1 MNYTPNPIRGCGRK
15 KRGGFYLEAGLS
27 PFGTLNAVTYCLGSG
42 VETGENLVVDI
53 SARGVW
59 LGDLAASFVSGQF
72 INIHD
77 PWTAP
82 EDQADWYTQMLGKVG
97 KPVLFDHVGKAHYS
111 PASFVNELLEYGPS
125 RRVPGPVAE
134 QIAGLTPIAIL
145 FCHDDMPLFTS
156 AAQRDEL
163 LSLLNTDD
171 LTDRQLAPTWRHP
184 DWGLGIACDDG
195 RDHYLVAVIQAMD
208 EDTAHL
214 PTQGQAVPAFLKTVP
229 KARQPFAMSW
239 ITHVSYVAQKE
250 EETGE
255 AYDEVTARMRQ
266 KNIQVLVLGGD
277 VERAITG
284 SEDETER

>member
-1 MNYTPNPIRGCGRK
+1 MNYTPNPTRGCGRK
-15 KRGGFYLEAGLS
+15 KRGGFYLEAGRS

-42 VETGENLVVDI
+42 VESGENLVVDI

-59 LGDLAASFVSGQF
+59 LGDLAASFISSQF
-72 INIHD
+72 ITIHD

-82 EDQADWYTQMLGKVG
+82 EDQAAWYTQMLARVG

-111 PASFVNELLEYGPS
+111 PASFVHELREYGPS

-134 QIAGLTPIAIL
+134 QIASLTPIAIL
-145 FCHDDMPLFTS
+145 FCHDDMPLFS
-156 AAQRDEL
+156 GASQRDEL
-163 LSLLNTDD
+163 LSLLDSGDCTDQ
-171 LTDRQLAPTWRHP
+171 QLAPTWRHP
-184 DWGLGIACDDG
+184 DWGLGIENDDG

-208 EDTAHL
+208 EDASVQT
-214 PTQGQAVPAFLKTVP
+214 FLKTVP
-229 KARQPFAMSW
+229 KTRQSFAVSW

-266 KNIQVLVLGGD
+266 KNIQVLVLPDD
-277 VERAITG
+277 VERAIAG
-284 SEDETER
+284 SEDETEQ